1 LEVLMTNIW
10 ATSISGIYRSFPP
23 DGAVDPWTP
32 ADLPADQT
40 LFWYLNSYEDT
51 AVFTANGTP
60 EPTITDVSG
69 TDRATAWDDLSGSEY
84 NCGSGGANAPEPVV
98 ISGKNV
104 PRFVGRSQFMP
115 CSHFRPAVRYY
126 YACALVW
133 VYENQVGAAQGIFG
147 ASTSSCR
154 LALNIASNRAGF
166 TRGASAILG
175 VNEPPSGV
183 YNGGVGRPVLVSG
196 YNTETLNVI
205 GCSAIDDGVEWSSVS
220 GASAANETGAF
231 FNGSSSWRVGTLVS
245 SGLQDAAIMSII
257 AMESDTAVVDGDTK
271 DRVEGYLT
279 HKAGVASIL
288 PAAHPYKAAPPT
300 LGYNRLESGVFVP
313 APNMLA
319 YQAAA

>member
-1 LEVLMTNIW
+1 MTSLGLGLGLGSRW
-10 ATSISGIYRSFPP
+10 GSGAPEF
-23 DGAVDPWTP
+23 WTP
-32 ADLPADQT
+32 ADLPADQE
-40 LFWYLNSYEDT
+40 LFWYLNSYEDN
-51 AVFTANGTP
+51 AVFTVNGTP
-60 EPTITDVSG
+60 EPAITDVSG
-69 TDRATAWDDLSGSEY
+69 TDRATAWDDLSGNEY
-84 NCGSGGANAPEPVV
+84 NCGSGGASAPEPVV

-104 PRFVGRSQFMP
+104 PYFVGGSQFMP
-115 CSHFRPAVRYY
+115 CRYIRSTVRYY
-126 YACALVW
+126 YACALLW
-133 VYENQVGAAQGIFG
+133 VYENQVSTYQGIFG
-147 ASTSSCR
+147 ATGGSCR

-220 GASAANETGAF
+220 GVSAANETSAF
-231 FNGSSSWRVGTLVS
+231 FNGSSSWRIGTIVS

-257 AMESDTAVVDGDTK
+257 AMESDTTVVDGDTK

-300 LGYNRLESGVFVP
+300 LSYNRLASGLFVP
-313 APNMLA
+313 APSMWA
-319 YQAAA
+319 YQQAA